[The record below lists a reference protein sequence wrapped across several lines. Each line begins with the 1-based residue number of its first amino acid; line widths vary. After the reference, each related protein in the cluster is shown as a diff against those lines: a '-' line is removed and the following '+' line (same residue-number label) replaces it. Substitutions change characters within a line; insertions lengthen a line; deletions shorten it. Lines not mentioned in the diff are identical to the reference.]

1 MEVSKPSLMT
11 SIVKKIEE
19 FENEFIHLKI
29 FNVLTDNGTLK
40 NFSDNRNGI
49 FFELNTFD
57 YAKLKEI
64 NSKLD
69 YYKTTSE
76 NAQETDKS
84 REQLVDKMKKT
95 VSGVLQRSRIELDG
109 NEDTEDQENLNLKA
123 YNDDNFSDCSVLSD
137 GELFGEGSED
147 SDFYEER

>member
-1 MEVSKPSLMT
+1 MEISKQSLMA

-49 FFELNTFD
+49 FFELNTFE
-57 YAKLKEI
+57 YSKLKDI

-69 YYKTTSE
+69 YYRTTSE

-95 VSGVLQRSRIELDG
+95 VAGCLPRSQTEC
-109 NEDTEDQENLNLKA
+109 NEDAEDQENLNLKA
-123 YNDDNFSDCSVLSD
+123 YNDDNSSDCSILSD
-137 GELFGEGSED
+137 GELFGEDSEND
-147 SDFYEER
+147 SDCYEER